1 MAPPASSIVGGVFG
15 LFGSEQLLGTYWCVC
30 RPACVNMDLCLYF
43 APLILTANADA
54 VIRTLLTSTYVQ
66 AAIAACVPVIG
77 LAPADFC
84 PA

>member
-1 MAPPASSIVGGVFG
+1 
-15 LFGSEQLLGTYWCVC
+15 
-30 RPACVNMDLCLYF
+30 MDLCLYF
-43 APLILTANADA
+43 APLIPTANADA
-54 VIRTLLTSTYVQ
+54 VIRTLLTSTYAQ